1 MNKIHV
7 FLLPGLGANTKIFER
22 LNWPDFVE
30 LHPLEWRIPESMDE
44 SLNSYAKRLGKS
56 IEECDNVVL
65 LGVSFGGVMVQE
77 IAKIYPVKQVI
88 LISSIKSKHELPPSL
103 KFFKE
108 TKLYKLFPAKQ
119 LNLIEKFALKF
130 SKGKTRER
138 IGFYDYYLDKRD
150 PLYLNWSIEQIMNW
164 DQDKPE
170 NNITH
175 LQGSKDEIFPV
186 KYLNDYQEIKGGG
199 HAMVLIK
206 AKKISTILDKVL
218 HKMR

>member
-30 LHPLEWRIPESMDE
+30 LHPLDWLIPISMDE
-44 SLNSYAKRLGKS
+44 TLYDYAKRLGS
-56 IEECDNVVL
+56 AMESYENSVL
-65 LGVSFGGVMVQE
+65 LGVSFGGIMVQE
-77 IAKIYPVKQVI
+77 IAKIYPVKQII
-88 LISSIKSKHELPPSL
+88 LVSSIKSKHELPPSL

-108 TKLYKLFPAKQ
+108 TKLYKLFPSKQ

-138 IGFYDYYLDKRD
+138 ISFYDYYLDKRD
-150 PLYLNWSIEQIMNW
+150 PLYLNWSIEQIMKW
-164 DQDKPE
+164 DQEKSE

-186 KYLNDYQEIKGGG
+186 KYLYDYQEIKGGD
-199 HAMVLIK
+199 HAMILIK
-206 AKKISTILDKVL
+206 AKKISTILTEVL
-218 HKMR
+218 HRMQ